1 MFSFSIICFYGY
13 VMLSVGGVIQIAV
26 DIQSNEIVAFM
37 ELMLAILSYFYFLCS
52 TLLRYFS

>member
-1 MFSFSIICFYGY
+1 MFSFSIICFYEY

-26 DIQSNEIVAFM
+26 DIQSNEIMAFM

-52 TLLRYFS
+52 TLLQYFS